1 MLTDFR
7 FALRLLRKSP
17 GFTLVAVLTLALG
30 IGANTAIFT
39 VFDALLLKPLPFA
52 KPEQLVRIYNTGPQL
67 DEAPISPANFLDWQ
81 QQNRVFQ
88 EIAAYTGNV
97 FTMLGGEVPE
107 RLPGARVSA
116 GFFNLLGVQPSL
128 GRSFRG
134 EEDAYGRNQ
143 VVILS
148 HQLWQKRFG
157 GRNDIIGQSLTL
169 NDKSLTIVG
178 VMPADFTYPDPQI
191 QLWTPMAFSPAERAV
206 RDTNY
211 LSVIGRL
218 KDGVSL
224 EQARAQMNLLAR
236 QIAQQHPE
244 LNAGDALKLVS
255 LTEAT
260 VGEIRPVLY
269 VLLGAVGLVLLI
281 CCANVANLLL
291 ARAAQRQK
299 EMAIRTAIGAN
310 QTQLVRLLLV
320 ESMLLAV
327 IGGSLGCLLAFWG
340 IDLLVAL
347 KPENLPR
354 LDQVGI
360 DWSVLLFTGGISLT
374 TGLLFGLAPALQAT
388 HPQLNEMLKEGDRSG
403 TSGPARH
410 RVRDLLVV
418 SEVALSLVL
427 LVAAGL
433 LIRSFV
439 RLLEVDPGFRPDH
452 VLTVSIPLPVSR
464 YPEAAQEAA
473 FFQRLL
479 ERVHELPGV
488 RAAGAVTDVPLF
500 GGSSTGFDVEGR
512 PLAAPNERPMTDFRS
527 ATPDYFRA
535 MGIDLAAGRA
545 FTTNDN
551 ADAPPVAVIN
561 ETLARRYF
569 GKENP
574 IGKRIGLSRPID
586 WREIVGVVHD
596 VRNYGLA
603 SEVKPE
609 CYLPYLQNGPD
620 YLAGSASWM
629 VMVVRTE
636 SDPLGYVA
644 AIKEALQKIDKDQP
658 IASTKPMTAYLAQS
672 IAQRRFNMLLLAVF
686 AGLALLLAA
695 VGIYGV
701 ISYSVAQ
708 RQREVGIRMAL
719 GARPGHVLALI
730 VRQGMRP
737 ALLGLVAGIFAAAGL
752 TRFMRSL
759 LFQVSANDPLV
770 FIGVALVLA
779 LVAAAACFLPARRA
793 AYLDPVV
800 TLRSE

>member
-1 MLTDFR
+1 MLADFR

-17 GFTLVAVLTLALG
+17 GFTLIAVLTLALG

-39 VFDALLLKPLPFA
+39 VFDAILLKPLPFA
-52 KPEQLVRIYNTGPQL
+52 KPEQLVRIYNSGPQL
-67 DEAPISPANFLDWQ
+67 DDAPISPANFLDWQ
-81 QQNRVFQ
+81 EQNRVFQ

-107 RLPGARVSA
+107 RLTGARVSA
-116 GFFNLLGVQPSL
+116 GFFNLLGIHPSL

-157 GRNDIIGQSLTL
+157 GRNDVIGRSLIL

-191 QLWTPMAFSPAERAV
+191 QLWTPMAFSPAERVV

-218 KDGVSL
+218 RDGVSL
-224 EQARAQMNLLAR
+224 EQARVQMNLLAR
-236 QIAQQHPE
+236 QIAAQHPE

-260 VGEIRPVLY
+260 VGEIRPILY

-299 EMAIRTAIGAN
+299 EIAIRSAIGAN

-403 TSGPARH
+403 TSGPAHH

-418 SEVALSLVL
+418 AEVALSLVL

-464 YPEAAQEAA
+464 YPEAAQEAG

-551 ADAPPVAVIN
+551 ADAPPVALIN

-636 SDPLGYVA
+636 ADPLGYVA
-644 AIKEALQKIDKDQP
+644 AIKEAVQKIDKDQP
-658 IASTKPMTAYLAQS
+658 IASIKPMTAYLAQS
-672 IAQRRFNMLLLAVF
+672 VAQRRFNMLLLAIF

-708 RQREVGIRMAL
+708 RRREVGIRMAL

-737 ALLGLVAGIFAAAGL
+737 ALLGLVAGIFAAAVL
-752 TRFMRSL
+752 TRYMRSL
-759 LFQVSANDPLV
+759 LFQVSTNDPVV

-779 LVAAAACFLPARRA
+779 LVAAVACFLPARRA

>member
-1 MLTDFR
+1 MTDLR
-7 FALRLLRKSP
+7 FAFRQLRKSP
-17 GFTLVAVLTLALG
+17 GFTIAATLVLALG

-39 VFDALLLKPLPFA
+39 VFDAVLLKPLPFVR
-52 KPEQLVRIYNTGPQL
+52 PEQLVRIYNTGPQL
-67 DEAPISPANFLDWQ
+67 DRAPVAPANFLDWQ

-88 EIAAYTGNV
+88 QVAAYSGNDY
-97 FTMLGGEVPE
+97 TLLGRDVPE
-107 RLPGARVSA
+107 RLLGARVSVS
-116 GFFNLLGVQPSL
+116 FFDLLRVQPAL
-128 GRSFRG
+128 GRSFHAD
-134 EEDAYGRNQ
+134 EDVYGHHQ

-157 GRNDIIGQSLTL
+157 GRKDIVGQSLTI
-169 NDKSLTIVG
+169 NDKSLTVAG
-178 VMPADFTYPDPQI
+178 VMPAGFTFPNPEI
-191 QLWTPMAFSPAERAV
+191 QMWTPMAFSPAEKVV

-211 LSVIGRL
+211 LSVIARL

-224 EQARAQMNLLAR
+224 EQASAQMNLLAR

-244 LNAGDALKLVS
+244 LNAGDKLKLVS

-260 VGEIRPVLY
+260 VGEIRPVLL

-299 EMAIRTAIGAN
+299 EIAIRSAVGA
-310 QTQLVRLLLV
+310 TRIQLVRQLLA
-320 ESMLLAV
+320 ESFLLAV
-327 IGGSLGCLLAFWG
+327 LGGVLGCLFAGWG
-340 IDLLVAL
+340 IDLLLSL
-347 KPENLPR
+347 KPANLPG
-354 LDQVGI
+354 LDQIRI
-360 DWSVLLFTGGISLT
+360 DWPVLLFIGAISLV
-374 TGLLFGLAPALQAT
+374 TGLLFGLVPALQT
-388 HPQLNEMLKEGDRSG
+388 TNPRLNEMLKEGDRSG

-410 RVRDLLVV
+410 RVR
-418 SEVALSLVL
+418 
-427 LVAAGL
+427 
-433 LIRSFV
+433 
-439 RLLEVDPGFRPDH
+439 
-452 VLTVSIPLPVSR
+452 
-464 YPEAAQEAA
+464 
-473 FFQRLL
+473 
-479 ERVHELPGV
+479 ELPGV
-488 RAAGAVTDVPLF
+488 GSAGAVTDVPLF

-512 PLAAPNERPMTDFRS
+512 PLAKPNDRPMTDFRS
-527 ATPDYFRA
+527 ATPGYFKT
-535 MGIDLAAGRA
+535 MGIDLIAGRA
-545 FTTNDN
+545 FTPNDK
-551 ADAPPVAVIN
+551 ADAPQVAIIN

-569 GKENP
+569 GNENP

-586 WREIVGVVHD
+586 WREIVGVVRD

-603 SEVKPE
+603 EEVKPE
-609 CYLPYLQNGPD
+609 CYLPYLQNAPD

-636 SDPLGYVA
+636 SDPLGYVVP
-644 AIKEALQKIDKDQP
+644 IKETLHKIDKDQP
-658 IASTKPMTAYLAQS
+658 IASIKPMTAYLAQS
-672 IAQRRFNMLLLAVF
+672 IAQWRFNMLLLAVF

-779 LVAAAACFLPARRA
+779 LVAAAACFIPARRA
-793 AYLDPVV
+793 AHLDPVV

>member
-1 MLTDFR
+1 MLADFR

-17 GFTLVAVLTLALG
+17 GFTLIAVLTLALG

-39 VFDALLLKPLPFA
+39 VFDAILLKPLPFA
-52 KPEQLVRIYNTGPQL
+52 KPEQLVRIYNSGPQL
-67 DEAPISPANFLDWQ
+67 DDAPISPANFLDWQ

-107 RLPGARVSA
+107 RLTGARVSA
-116 GFFNLLGVQPSL
+116 GFFNLLGIQPSL

-157 GRNDIIGQSLTL
+157 GRNDVIGQSLTL

-191 QLWTPMAFSPAERAV
+191 QLWTPMAFSPAERVV

-218 KDGVSL
+218 RDGVSL

-236 QIAQQHPE
+236 QIAAQHPE

-260 VGEIRPVLY
+260 VGEIRPILY

-299 EMAIRTAIGAN
+299 EIAIRSAIGAN

-320 ESMLLAV
+320 ESMLLAA

-388 HPQLNEMLKEGDRSG
+388 HPQLNDMLKESDRSG

-418 SEVALSLVL
+418 AEVALSLVL

-439 RLLEVDPGFRPDH
+439 KLLEVDPGFRPDH
-452 VLTVSIPLPVSR
+452 VLTVSIPLPASR
-464 YPEAAQEAA
+464 YPEAAQQAA

-479 ERVHELPGV
+479 ESVRELPGV
-488 RAAGAVTDVPLF
+488 RAAGAVTDLPLF
-500 GGSSTGFDVEGR
+500 GGSSTGFDLEGR

-527 ATPDYFRA
+527 ATPDYFRT

-561 ETLARRYF
+561 ETLAGRYF

-609 CYLPYLQNGPD
+609 CYLPYLQNAPD

-636 SDPLGYVA
+636 ADPLGYVT
-644 AIKEALQKIDKDQP
+644 AIKEAVQKIDKDQP
-658 IASTKPMTAYLAQS
+658 IASIKPMTAYLEQS
-672 IAQRRFNMLLLAVF
+672 VAQRRFNMLLLAIF

-719 GARPGHVLALI
+719 GARPGHVLLLI

-737 ALLGLVAGIFAAAGL
+737 ALLGLVAGIFAAAVL
-752 TRFMRSL
+752 TRYMRSL
-759 LFQVSANDPLV
+759 LFQVSTNDPLV

-779 LVAAAACFLPARRA
+779 LVAAVACFLPARRA
-793 AYLDPVV
+793 AHLDPVV

>member
-1 MLTDFR
+1 M
-7 FALRLLRKSP
+7 
-17 GFTLVAVLTLALG
+17 
-30 IGANTAIFT
+30 
-39 VFDALLLKPLPFA
+39 
-52 KPEQLVRIYNTGPQL
+52 
-67 DEAPISPANFLDWQ
+67 
-81 QQNRVFQ
+81 
-88 EIAAYTGNV
+88 
-97 FTMLGGEVPE
+97 
-107 RLPGARVSA
+107 
-116 GFFNLLGVQPSL
+116 
-128 GRSFRG
+128 
-134 EEDAYGRNQ
+134 
-143 VVILS
+143 
-148 HQLWQKRFG
+148 
-157 GRNDIIGQSLTL
+157 
-169 NDKSLTIVG
+169 
-178 VMPADFTYPDPQI
+178 
-191 QLWTPMAFSPAERAV
+191 
-206 RDTNY
+206 
-211 LSVIGRL
+211 
-218 KDGVSL
+218 SL

-260 VGEIRPVLY
+260 VGEIRTVLY

-299 EMAIRTAIGAN
+299 EMAIRTAVGAN

-418 SEVALSLVL
+418 AEVALSLVL

-464 YPEAAQEAA
+464 YPEAAQEAG

-512 PLAAPNERPMTDFRS
+512 PLAAPKERPMTDFRS

-644 AIKEALQKIDKDQP
+644 AIKETVQKIDKDQP
-658 IASTKPMTAYLAQS
+658 IASIKPMTAYLAQS

-737 ALLGLVAGIFAAAGL
+737 ALLGLVAGI
-752 TRFMRSL
+752 L
-759 LFQVSANDPLV
+759 LP
-770 FIGVALVLA
+770 
-779 LVAAAACFLPARRA
+779 PA
-793 AYLDPVV
+793 
-800 TLRSE
+800 

>member
-17 GFTLVAVLTLALG
+17 GFTLVAILTLALG

-39 VFDALLLKPLPFA
+39 VFDAVLLKPLPFA

-67 DEAPISPANFLDWQ
+67 DDAPISPANFLDWQ

-97 FTMLGGEVPE
+97 FTMLGEVPE
-107 RLPGARVSA
+107 RLTGARVSA

-128 GRSFRG
+128 GRPFRG

-157 GRNDIIGQSLTL
+157 GRNDVIGQSLIL

-191 QLWTPMAFSPAERAV
+191 QVWIPMAFSPAERVV

-218 KDGVSL
+218 KDGVGL
-224 EQARAQMNLLAR
+224 EEARAQMNLLAR

-260 VGEIRPVLY
+260 VGEIRPLLY

-299 EMAIRTAIGAN
+299 EIAIRTAIGAN

-327 IGGSLGCLLAFWG
+327 IGGLLGCLLAFWG
-340 IDLLVAL
+340 IDLLVVL

-374 TGLLFGLAPALQAT
+374 TGLLFGLAPALQST
-388 HPQLNEMLKEGDRSG
+388 HPQLNEMLKEGDRTG

-418 SEVALSLVL
+418 SEVGLSLVL

-439 RLLEVDPGFRPDH
+439 KLLKVDPGFRSDH
-452 VLTVSIPLPVSR
+452 VLTVSIPLPASR

-479 ERVHELPGV
+479 ERVRELPGV

-535 MGIDLAAGRA
+535 MGMGLAAGRD
-545 FTTNDN
+545 FTTNDK
-551 ADAPPVAVIN
+551 ADAPPVTVIN

-609 CYLPYLQNGPD
+609 CYVPYLQNGPD

-629 VMVVRTE
+629 VMVVHTE

-644 AIKEALQKIDKDQP
+644 AIKETLQKIDKDQP
-658 IASTKPMTAYLAQS
+658 IASAKPMAAYLAQS
-672 IAQRRFNMLLLAVF
+672 VAQRRFNMLLLAVF

-695 VGIYGV
+695 IGIYGV

-737 ALLGLVAGIFAAAGL
+737 ALIGLVAGTFVAAGL

-770 FIGVALVLA
+770 YIGVALVLA
-779 LVAAAACFLPARRA
+779 LVAAAACFIPARRA

>member
-17 GFTLVAVLTLALG
+17 GFTLVAILTLALG

-39 VFDALLLKPLPFA
+39 VFDAVLLKPLPFA

-67 DEAPISPANFLDWQ
+67 DDAPISPANFLDWQ

-97 FTMLGGEVPE
+97 FTMLGEVPE
-107 RLPGARVSA
+107 RLTGARVSA

-128 GRSFRG
+128 GRPFRG

-157 GRNDIIGQSLTL
+157 GRNDVIGQSLIL

-191 QLWTPMAFSPAERAV
+191 QVWIPMAFSPAERVV

-218 KDGVSL
+218 KDGVGL
-224 EQARAQMNLLAR
+224 EEARAQMNLLAR

-260 VGEIRPVLY
+260 VGEIRPLLY

-299 EMAIRTAIGAN
+299 EIAIRTAIGAN

-327 IGGSLGCLLAFWG
+327 IGGLLGCLLAFWG

-374 TGLLFGLAPALQAT
+374 TGLLFGLAPALQST
-388 HPQLNEMLKEGDRSG
+388 HPQLNEMLKEGDRTG

-418 SEVALSLVL
+418 SEVGLSLVL

-439 RLLEVDPGFRPDH
+439 KLLKVDPGFRSDH
-452 VLTVSIPLPVSR
+452 VLTVSIPLPASR

-479 ERVHELPGV
+479 ERVRELPGV

-535 MGIDLAAGRA
+535 MGMGLAAGRD
-545 FTTNDN
+545 FTTNDK
-551 ADAPPVAVIN
+551 ADAPPVTVIN

-609 CYLPYLQNGPD
+609 CYVPYLQNGPD

-629 VMVVRTE
+629 VMVVHTE

-644 AIKEALQKIDKDQP
+644 AIKETLQKIDKDQP
-658 IASTKPMTAYLAQS
+658 IASAKPMAAYLAQS
-672 IAQRRFNMLLLAVF
+672 VAQRRFNMLLLAVF

-695 VGIYGV
+695 IGIYGV

-737 ALLGLVAGIFAAAGL
+737 ALIGLVAGIFAAAGL

-759 LFQVSANDPLV
+759 LFQVGANDPLV

-779 LVAAAACFLPARRA
+779 LVAAAACFIPARRA

>member
-1 MLTDFR
+1 MLADFR

-17 GFTLVAVLTLALG
+17 GFTLIAVLTLALG

-39 VFDALLLKPLPFA
+39 VFDAILLKPLPFA
-52 KPEQLVRIYNTGPQL
+52 KPEQLVRIYNSGPQL
-67 DEAPISPANFLDWQ
+67 DDAPISPANFLDWQ

-107 RLPGARVSA
+107 RLTGARVSA

-157 GRNDIIGQSLTL
+157 GRNDVIGQSLTL

-191 QLWTPMAFSPAERAV
+191 QLWTPMAFSPAERVV

-218 KDGVSL
+218 RDGVSL

-236 QIAQQHPE
+236 QIAAQHPE
-244 LNAGDALKLVS
+244 LNTGDALKLVS

-260 VGEIRPVLY
+260 VGEIRTVLY

-299 EMAIRTAIGAN
+299 EIAIRTAIGAN

-320 ESMLLAV
+320 ESMLLAA

-388 HPQLNEMLKEGDRSG
+388 HPQLNEMLKESDRSG

-418 SEVALSLVL
+418 AEVALSLVL

-452 VLTVSIPLPVSR
+452 VLTVSIPLPASR
-464 YPEAAQEAA
+464 YPEAAQEAG

-479 ERVHELPGV
+479 ARVRELPGV

-527 ATPDYFRA
+527 ATPDYFRT

-609 CYLPYLQNGPD
+609 CYLPYLQNIPD

-636 SDPLGYVA
+636 ADPLGYVT
-644 AIKEALQKIDKDQP
+644 AIKEAVQKIDKDQP
-658 IASTKPMTAYLAQS
+658 IASIKPMTAYLAQS
-672 IAQRRFNMLLLAVF
+672 VAQRRFNMLLLAIF

-719 GARPGHVLALI
+719 GARPGHVLLLI

-737 ALLGLVAGIFAAAGL
+737 ALLGLVAGIFAAAVL
-752 TRFMRSL
+752 TRYMRSL
-759 LFQVSANDPLV
+759 LFQVSTNDPLV

-779 LVAAAACFLPARRA
+779 LVAAVACFLPARRA

>member
-1 MLTDFR
+1 MC
-7 FALRLLRKSP
+7 
-17 GFTLVAVLTLALG
+17 
-30 IGANTAIFT
+30 I
-39 VFDALLLKPLPFA
+39 
-52 KPEQLVRIYNTGPQL
+52 
-67 DEAPISPANFLDWQ
+67 
-81 QQNRVFQ
+81 
-88 EIAAYTGNV
+88 
-97 FTMLGGEVPE
+97 
-107 RLPGARVSA
+107 
-116 GFFNLLGVQPSL
+116 
-128 GRSFRG
+128 
-134 EEDAYGRNQ
+134 
-143 VVILS
+143 
-148 HQLWQKRFG
+148 
-157 GRNDIIGQSLTL
+157 
-169 NDKSLTIVG
+169 
-178 VMPADFTYPDPQI
+178 
-191 QLWTPMAFSPAERAV
+191 
-206 RDTNY
+206 RD
-211 LSVIGRL
+211 S
-218 KDGVSL
+218 
-224 EQARAQMNLLAR
+224 
-236 QIAQQHPE
+236 
-244 LNAGDALKLVS
+244 
-255 LTEAT
+255 
-260 VGEIRPVLY
+260 
-269 VLLGAVGLVLLI
+269 I

-299 EMAIRTAIGAN
+299 EIAIRTAIGAN

-327 IGGSLGCLLAFWG
+327 IGGLLGCLLAFWG

-374 TGLLFGLAPALQAT
+374 TGLLFGLAPALQVT
-388 HPQLNEMLKEGDRSG
+388 HPQLSEMLKEGDRSG

-418 SEVALSLVL
+418 AEVALSLVL

-439 RLLEVDPGFRPDH
+439 KLLEVNPGFRPDH
-452 VLTVSIPLPVSR
+452 VLAVSIPLPVSR

-479 ERVHELPGV
+479 ERVRELPGV

-535 MGIDLAAGRA
+535 MGIDLAAGRT

-551 ADAPPVAVIN
+551 ADAPPIAVIN

-609 CYLPYLQNGPD
+609 CYVPYLQNGPD

-629 VMVVRTE
+629 VMVMRTE

-644 AIKEALQKIDKDQP
+644 AIKETVQKIDKDQP
-658 IASTKPMTAYLAQS
+658 TGSIKPMTAYLAQS
-672 IAQRRFNMLLLAVF
+672 VAQRRFNMLLLAVF

-719 GARPGHVLALI
+719 GARPGQVFALI
-730 VRQGMRP
+730 VRQGTRP
-737 ALLGLVAGIFAAAGL
+737 ALIGLFAGIFAAAGL

-770 FIGVALVLA
+770 FVGVALVLA
-779 LVAAAACFLPARRA
+779 LVAAAACFIPARRA
-793 AYLDPVV
+793 ARLDPVV

>member
-1 MLTDFR
+1 MLADFR

-17 GFTLVAVLTLALG
+17 GFTLIAVLTLALG

-39 VFDALLLKPLPFA
+39 VFDAILLKPLPFA
-52 KPEQLVRIYNTGPQL
+52 KPEQLVRIYNSGPQL
-67 DEAPISPANFLDWQ
+67 DDAPISPANFLDWQ
-81 QQNRVFQ
+81 EQNRVFQ

-97 FTMLGGEVPE
+97 FTMVGGEVPE
-107 RLPGARVSA
+107 RLTGARVSA
-116 GFFNLLGVQPSL
+116 GFFNLLGIHPSL

-157 GRNDIIGQSLTL
+157 GRNDVIGRSLIL

-191 QLWTPMAFSPAERAV
+191 QLWTPMAFSPAERVV

-218 KDGVSL
+218 RDGVSL
-224 EQARAQMNLLAR
+224 EQARVQMNLLAR
-236 QIAQQHPE
+236 QIAAQHPE

-260 VGEIRPVLY
+260 VGEIRPILY

-299 EMAIRTAIGAN
+299 EIAIRSAIGAN

-403 TSGPARH
+403 TSGPAHH

-418 SEVALSLVL
+418 AEVALSLVL

-464 YPEAAQEAA
+464 YPEAAQEAG

-551 ADAPPVAVIN
+551 ADAPPVALIN

-636 SDPLGYVA
+636 ADPLGYVA
-644 AIKEALQKIDKDQP
+644 AIKEAVQKIDKDQP
-658 IASTKPMTAYLAQS
+658 IASIKPMTAYLAQS
-672 IAQRRFNMLLLAVF
+672 VAQRRFNMLLLAIF

-708 RQREVGIRMAL
+708 RRREVGIRMAL

-737 ALLGLVAGIFAAAGL
+737 ALLGLVAGIFAAAVL
-752 TRFMRSL
+752 TRYMRSL
-759 LFQVSANDPLV
+759 LFQVSTNDPVV

-779 LVAAAACFLPARRA
+779 LVAAVACFLPARRA

>member
-1 MLTDFR
+1 
-7 FALRLLRKSP
+7 
-17 GFTLVAVLTLALG
+17 
-30 IGANTAIFT
+30 
-39 VFDALLLKPLPFA
+39 
-52 KPEQLVRIYNTGPQL
+52 
-67 DEAPISPANFLDWQ
+67 
-81 QQNRVFQ
+81 
-88 EIAAYTGNV
+88 
-97 FTMLGGEVPE
+97 
-107 RLPGARVSA
+107 
-116 GFFNLLGVQPSL
+116 
-128 GRSFRG
+128 
-134 EEDAYGRNQ
+134 
-143 VVILS
+143 
-148 HQLWQKRFG
+148 
-157 GRNDIIGQSLTL
+157 
-169 NDKSLTIVG
+169 
-178 VMPADFTYPDPQI
+178 
-191 QLWTPMAFSPAERAV
+191 MAFSPAERVV

-218 KDGVSL
+218 KDGVGL
-224 EQARAQMNLLAR
+224 EEARAQMNLLAR

-260 VGEIRPVLY
+260 VGEIRPLLY

-299 EMAIRTAIGAN
+299 EIAIRTAIGAN

-327 IGGSLGCLLAFWG
+327 IGGLLGCLLAFWG
-340 IDLLVAL
+340 IDLLVVL

-374 TGLLFGLAPALQAT
+374 TGLLFGLAPALQST
-388 HPQLNEMLKEGDRSG
+388 HPQLNEMLKEGDRTG

-418 SEVALSLVL
+418 SEVGLSLVL

-439 RLLEVDPGFRPDH
+439 KLLKVDPGFRSDH
-452 VLTVSIPLPVSR
+452 VLTVSIPLPASR

-479 ERVHELPGV
+479 ERVRELPGV

-535 MGIDLAAGRA
+535 MGMGLAAGRD
-545 FTTNDN
+545 FTTNDK
-551 ADAPPVAVIN
+551 ADAPPVTVIN

-609 CYLPYLQNGPD
+609 CYVPYLQNGPD

-629 VMVVRTE
+629 VMVVHTE

-644 AIKEALQKIDKDQP
+644 AIKETLQKIDKDQP
-658 IASTKPMTAYLAQS
+658 IASAKPMAAYLAQS
-672 IAQRRFNMLLLAVF
+672 VAQRRFNMLLLAVF

-695 VGIYGV
+695 IGIYGV

-737 ALLGLVAGIFAAAGL
+737 ALIGLVAGIFAAAGL

-759 LFQVSANDPLV
+759 LFQVGANDPLV

-779 LVAAAACFLPARRA
+779 LVAAAACFIPARRA

>member
-17 GFTLVAVLTLALG
+17 GFTLVAILTLALG

-39 VFDALLLKPLPFA
+39 VFDAVLLKPLPFA

-67 DEAPISPANFLDWQ
+67 DDAPISPANFLDWQ

-97 FTMLGGEVPE
+97 FTMLGEVPE
-107 RLPGARVSA
+107 RLTGARVSA

-128 GRSFRG
+128 GRPFRG

-157 GRNDIIGQSLTL
+157 GRNDVIGQSLIL

-191 QLWTPMAFSPAERAV
+191 QVWIPMAFSPAERVV

-218 KDGVSL
+218 KDGVGL
-224 EQARAQMNLLAR
+224 EEARAQMNLLAR

-260 VGEIRPVLY
+260 VGEIRPLLY

-299 EMAIRTAIGAN
+299 EIAIRTAIGAN

-327 IGGSLGCLLAFWG
+327 IGGLLGCLLAFWG
-340 IDLLVAL
+340 IDLLVVL

-374 TGLLFGLAPALQAT
+374 TGLLFGLAPALQST
-388 HPQLNEMLKEGDRSG
+388 HPQLNEMLKEGDRTG

-418 SEVALSLVL
+418 SEVGLSLVL

-439 RLLEVDPGFRPDH
+439 KLLKVDPGFRSDH
-452 VLTVSIPLPVSR
+452 VLTVSIPLPASR

-479 ERVHELPGV
+479 ERVRELPGV

-535 MGIDLAAGRA
+535 MGMGLAAGRD
-545 FTTNDN
+545 FTTNDK
-551 ADAPPVAVIN
+551 ADAPPVTVIN

-609 CYLPYLQNGPD
+609 CYVPYLQNGPD

-629 VMVVRTE
+629 VMVVHTE

-644 AIKEALQKIDKDQP
+644 AIKETLQKIDKDQP
-658 IASTKPMTAYLAQS
+658 IASAKPMAAYLAQS
-672 IAQRRFNMLLLAVF
+672 VAQRRFNMLLLAVF

-695 VGIYGV
+695 IGIYGV

-737 ALLGLVAGIFAAAGL
+737 ALIGLVAGIFAAAGL

-759 LFQVSANDPLV
+759 LFQVGANDPLV

-779 LVAAAACFLPARRA
+779 LVAAAACFIPARRA

>member
-1 MLTDFR
+1 MVPDLR
-7 FALRLLRKSP
+7 FAFRQLRKSP
-17 GFTLVAVLTLALG
+17 GFAFVAVLTLALG

-39 VFDALLLKPLPFA
+39 VFDAVLLKPLPFVR
-52 KPEQLVRIYNTGPQL
+52 PEQLVRIYNTSPQL
-67 DEAPISPANFLDWQ
+67 DRAPVAPANFLDWQ

-88 EIAAYTGNV
+88 QLAAYSGNDY
-97 FTMLGGEVPE
+97 TLLGRDVPE
-107 RLPGARVSA
+107 RLLGARVSA
-116 GFFNLLGVQPSL
+116 GFFGLFGVEPSL
-128 GRSFRG
+128 GRTFRD
-134 EEDAYGRNQ
+134 EEDVDGRNQ
-143 VVILS
+143 VVILN
-148 HQLWQKRFG
+148 HAFWETHFG
-157 GRNDIIGQSLTL
+157 GRRDIVGQTLTL
-169 NDKSLTIVG
+169 NDKSFTIIG
-178 VMPADFTYPDPQI
+178 VMPAGFTYPSAEI
-191 QLWTPMAFSPAERAV
+191 EFWTPMAFSPAEKVV

-211 LSVIGRL
+211 LSVIARL
-218 KDGVSL
+218 RNGLTL
-224 EQARAQMNLLAR
+224 ERASAQMNLLAR

-244 LNAGDALKLVS
+244 HAGDQLKLVS

-260 VGEIRPVLY
+260 VGEIRPVLWI
-269 VLLGAVGLVLLI
+269 LLGAVSLVLLI

-299 EMAIRTAIGAN
+299 EIAIRSAIGATR
-310 QTQLVRLLLV
+310 TQLVRQLLIESLLLA
-320 ESMLLAV
+320 LL
-327 IGGSLGCLLAFWG
+327 GGVLGCFLAGWG
-340 IDLLVAL
+340 IDLLLAF

-354 LDQVGI
+354 LDQVRI
-360 DWSVLLFTGGISLT
+360 DWSVLMFTGGISVA
-374 TGLLFGLAPALQAT
+374 TGLLFGLVPALQAT
-388 HPQLNEMLKEGDRSG
+388 NPQLNEMLKEGDRSG

-410 RVRDLLVV
+410 RVRDLLVI

-427 LVAAGL
+427 LVGAGL

-439 RLLEVDPGFRPDH
+439 RLLEVDPGFRPGR

-464 YPEAAQEAA
+464 YPQPAQEAE
-473 FFQRLL
+473 FFRRLL
-479 ERVHELPGV
+479 ERVRELPGV
-488 RAAGAVTDVPLF
+488 RSAGAVTDVPLF
-500 GGSSTGFDVEGR
+500 GGSSTGFDIEGR
-512 PLAAPNERPMTDFRS
+512 PLAKPNERPMTDFRS
-527 ATPDYFRA
+527 ASPGYFQT
-535 MGIDLAAGRA
+535 MGIDLIAGRT
-545 FTTNDN
+545 FTPNDQ
-551 ADAPPVAVIN
+551 ADSPLVAVIN
-561 ETLARRYF
+561 ETLARRCF

-586 WREIVGVVHD
+586 WREIVGVVRD
-596 VRNYGLA
+596 VRNYGLTE
-603 SEVKPE
+603 EVKPE
-609 CYLPYLQNGPD
+609 CYLPYLQNAPD

-636 SDPLGYVA
+636 SDPLGYVG
-644 AIKEALQKIDKDQP
+644 AIKEALQKIDPDQP
-658 IASTKPMTAYLAQS
+658 IASIKPMTAYLAQS
-672 IAQRRFNMLLLAVF
+672 VAQRRFNMLLLAIF

-737 ALLGLVAGIFAAAGL
+737 ALIGLVAGIFAAAGL

-779 LVAAAACFLPARRA
+779 LVAAAACFIPARRA
-793 AYLDPVV
+793 AHLDPVD

>member
-1 MLTDFR
+1 M
-7 FALRLLRKSP
+7 
-17 GFTLVAVLTLALG
+17 
-30 IGANTAIFT
+30 
-39 VFDALLLKPLPFA
+39 
-52 KPEQLVRIYNTGPQL
+52 
-67 DEAPISPANFLDWQ
+67 
-81 QQNRVFQ
+81 
-88 EIAAYTGNV
+88 
-97 FTMLGGEVPE
+97 PE
-107 RLPGARVSA
+107 RLLGARVSA

-128 GRSFRG
+128 GRPFRG

-191 QLWTPMAFSPAERAV
+191 QLCNPIAFSPAERV
-206 RDTNY
+206 MRDTNY

-218 KDGVSL
+218 KDGVDL

-320 ESMLLAV
+320 ESMLLAL
-327 IGGSLGCLLAFWG
+327 IGGLLGCLLAFWG

-354 LDQVGI
+354 LDHVRI

-374 TGLLFGLAPALQAT
+374 TGLLFGLAPALQTT
-388 HPQLNEMLKEGDRSG
+388 HPQLNEMLKEGDRTG

-439 RLLEVDPGFRPDH
+439 KLLEVDPGFRPDH

-479 ERVHELPGV
+479 ERVRELPGV
-488 RAAGAVTDVPLF
+488 GAAGAVTDVPLF

-512 PLAAPNERPMTDFRS
+512 PPAAPNERPMTDFRA
-527 ATPDYFRA
+527 ATPDYFRV
-535 MGIDLAAGRA
+535 MGIDLAAGRD
-545 FTTNDN
+545 FTTNDK

-574 IGKRIGLSRPID
+574 IGKRIGLSRPTD

-620 YLAGSASWM
+620 YSGRFGFVDGNGGADRVRSA
-629 VMVVRTE
+629 RLRR
-636 SDPLGYVA
+636 SDQGNA
-644 AIKEALQKIDKDQP
+644 AKNRQGPADREHQTDDRLPGPIDRPAALQHAAP
-658 IASTKPMTAYLAQS
+658 
-672 IAQRRFNMLLLAVF
+672 RRLCRTRPSPRGGRNLRGHFLL
-686 AGLALLLAA
+686 GCAA
-695 VGIYGV
+695 PAR
-701 ISYSVAQ
+701 SWHSH
-708 RQREVGIRMAL
+708 
-719 GARPGHVLALI
+719 GARGT
-730 VRQGMRP
+730 
-737 ALLGLVAGIFAAAGL
+737 AGPR
-752 TRFMRSL
+752 TRVNR
-759 LFQVSANDPLV
+759 
-770 FIGVALVLA
+770 
-779 LVAAAACFLPARRA
+779 
-793 AYLDPVV
+793 
-800 TLRSE
+800 

>member
-67 DEAPISPANFLDWQ
+67 DKAPISPANFLDWQ

-88 EIAAYTGNV
+88 EIAAYTGND
-97 FTMLGGEVPE
+97 FTMLGGDVPE
-107 RLPGARVSA
+107 RLLGARVSA

-128 GRSFRG
+128 GRPFRG

-191 QLWTPMAFSPAERAV
+191 QLWTPMAFSPAERVV

-218 KDGVSL
+218 KDGVDL

-374 TGLLFGLAPALQAT
+374 TGLLFGLAPALQTT
-388 HPQLNEMLKEGDRSG
+388 HPQLNEMLKEGDRTG

-439 RLLEVDPGFRPDH
+439 KLLEVDPGFRPDH

-479 ERVHELPGV
+479 ERVRELPGV

-512 PLAAPNERPMTDFRS
+512 PLAAPNERPMTDFRA
-527 ATPDYFRA
+527 ATPDYFRV
-535 MGIDLAAGRA
+535 MGIDLAAGRD
-545 FTTNDN
+545 FTTNDK

-574 IGKRIGLSRPID
+574 IGKRIGLSRPTD

-644 AIKEALQKIDKDQP
+644 AIKATLQKIDKDQP

-793 AYLDPVV
+793 AHLDPVV